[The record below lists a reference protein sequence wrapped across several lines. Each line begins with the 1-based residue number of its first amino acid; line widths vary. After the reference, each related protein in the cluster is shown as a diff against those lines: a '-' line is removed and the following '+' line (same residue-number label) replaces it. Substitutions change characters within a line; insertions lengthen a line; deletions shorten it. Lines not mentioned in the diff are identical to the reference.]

1 MASDFDRRETTAELS
16 AKALKRLRKEQEIKQ
31 DTLSTDKINTEQ
43 QMPEAQSKRKREQ
56 K

>member
-1 MASDFDRRETTAELS
+1 MKSINVIKKLEE
-16 AKALKRLRKEQEIKQ
+16 EQEIKQ